1 MLAPVEDSVALLPRL
16 KWTSAIP
23 MGRLGEPEEL
33 AALVAFLVSEKASY
47 ITGTCI
53 QVDGGWVR
61 GVF

>member
-1 MLAPVEDSVALLPRL
+1 MAKRGETDPEAIYRR
-16 KWTSAIP
+16 WTSAIP

-33 AALVAFLVSEKASY
+33 AAFLGSEKASY